1 MLIFQ
6 EKGDEDDESDGKDD
20 ERDDECDDWSES
32 DDVIPP
38 SITAKRKVII

>member
-1 MLIFQ
+1 MGEQ
-6 EKGDEDDESDGKDD
+6 GSHDE
-20 ERDDECDDWSES
+20 DDECDDGDES